1 MAHSDFDDSN
11 FNSDLYLNPTEQG
24 LLITA
29 LNSAKPGANVGAQHP
44 PVARKAEKGTPR
56 HSHDTPQR
64 SQSNGNSIYASPTQ
78 KTPGSGS
85 FSNAGFDNSPYLDYE
100 LDEANFDWD
109 LNGEMIG
116 SLPGGSADDEE
127 VEQGD
132 KRKSPDDGDDEDGG
146 GKRRE
151 GDDKTGKK
159 PGRKPLTSEPTSVS
173 QRHVLLVQT
182 IS

>member
-1 MAHSDFDDSN
+1 MAHSEFDDSA
-11 FNSDLYLNPTEQG
+11 FASDLYLNPNEQD

-29 LNSAKPGANVGAQHP
+29 LNSAKPGTNAGGQYSTTAKKTQNNTVKR
-44 PVARKAEKGTPR
+44 PV
-56 HSHDTPQR
+56 DTPQR
-64 SQSNGNSIYASPTQ
+64 SQSNGNSIYTSPSQ
-78 KTPGSGS
+78 KTPGSAT
-85 FSNAGFDNSPYLDYE
+85 FSNVGFDNSPYLDYD

-116 SLPGGSADDEE
+116 SLPGGSADDEDA
-127 VEQGD
+127 EQGD
-132 KRKSPDDGDDEDGG
+132 KRKSPGSGDEEDGG

-173 QRHVLLVQT
+173 QVMSKK
-182 IS
+182 IYI